1 MEKPAV
7 PPVLV
12 LLVGI
17 ISVSFASILIRLAD
31 APPLV
36 ISAYRLVLASLIL
49 APFAW
54 WQVRDELRTLPRR
67 TLGLAMVSGVFLA
80 AHFATWITSL
90 DYTSVASSV
99 GLVSMYPA
107 FVAVASYLW
116 LGERASWRTVVGISI
131 AVAGSMVV
139 GYGDLGAGS
148 KPLLGDL
155 LALLGGLAGAG
166 YMLIGR
172 SVRRTASLLAY
183 IFVAYSTGAALL
195 VMVCLGAGQPFTG
208 YSRETYLVLLLLA
221 LVPQILGHSSFN
233 WALRYLSA
241 TFVSVTILGEP
252 IGATLLA
259 ILLLGEVPTPIRM
272 GGVALILAGIYLA
285 SQGER
290 SLRRPA
296 ESGKADPAPGGA
308 TQQQAVE

>member
-17 ISVSFASILIRLAD
+17 VSVSFASILIRLAD

-54 WQVRDELRTLPRR
+54 WQVRDELRALPRG

-99 GLVSMYPA
+99 GLVSTYPA

-116 LGERASWRTVVGISI
+116 LGERASWRTVAGILI
-131 AVAGSMVV
+131 AVAGSVVV

-148 KPLLGDL
+148 EPLLGDL

-166 YMLIGR
+166 YMLVGR

-183 IFVAYSTGAALL
+183 IFVAYSTGAAVL
-195 VMVCLGAGQPFTG
+195 VMVCLVAGQPFTG

-241 TFVSVTILGEP
+241 TFVSVTVLGEP

-259 ILLLGEVPTPIRM
+259 ILVLGEVPPPIRM